1 MATALLAFATGG
13 CVDPLDDS
21 LKPQP
26 EEPTLTFWIRVPG
39 SMLTT
44 KALTGD
50 VDGIQYESTLHDV
63 QVWVFPHVS
72 DDAAATTLPL
82 NYVEKNLDVIDPDEW
97 DTHTTT
103 NEDWLPDNDPKNPV
117 HLNSRWGKAYKI
129 QMPMP
134 KEFVL
139 GSDPRVDIY
148 ILANNKSIFNSFPSQ
163 QPSQMTL
170 VNVRDLVFSSETSSN
185 FGTGTNPTTSVP
197 DEGLPISTVYKG
209 ADGNGVS
216 LQFLQDA
223 YNGTGDPLTNDL
235 FKEKLGVIELERAV
249 AKIRFA
255 FSRPSGIEGVQI
267 TKIEIFNT
275 ATAAQEGL
283 IPDKTFAFPRYAL
296 PRAEHPFALPTG
308 ASYGAATTTTTLG
321 KINDD
326 DDPLF
331 VYSQIGECAD
341 PSTLTMEWFETN
353 TPVGYAQTAQGY
365 EEYLSDAI
373 NYKEGEVAKPKATEI
388 ITYFRESDKPIT
400 GTISYRLPG
409 MKSTDPDKTAPFDM
423 TTVED
428 YSASTT
434 NLHRNHYWTV
444 YAYFRGGDL
453 RIKPVLVQDW
463 VYDDTKQYYEYK
475 QMGEAHIVFS
485 DKSQSLFGYGYTT
498 SIDNT
503 WNYVDYTGVVTE
515 YSCSVNSSFGSWS
528 TTSPTDFTTNKYFW
542 VRTGI
547 TLSDGRTLYSPVV
560 AKGPKKVTTGNTTTT
575 YNVTGI
581 SVQYAISSSDSV
593 SPTNGWSS
601 DSQDWD
607 VNNPFVWVKV
617 TTTYSD
623 NSSVDNIVCV
633 CNKNDLYKS
642 PTTTEW
648 YFRRQDWNS
657 EGHEHDVAQP
667 VSAEAYPWKDWV
679 HSQIVVA
686 PGLNAANVPAYSNR
700 IELVTS
706 YFKVPLYLKLTNPTN
721 FSIVLY
727 HSESNSYEVFSDASG
742 AVIPENYYV
751 EGEVTKHRAI
761 RSYFYVVP
769 KDAATPPG
777 STTGVYLV
785 TGTDTNNPNPMKLP
799 FNSDAFPGSQ
809 DYTEVY
815 FYCVDEATFQ
825 DYYTTQPVNIK
836 AYGKTG
842 EVTI

>member
-117 HLNSRWGKAYKI
+117 HFNSRWGKAYKI

-498 SIDNT
+498 STTNTWWKGQTSVSPQFFASTAEDLPDNPTWKDTPFVASDYSDNT
-503 WNYVDYTGVVTE
+503 
-515 YSCSVNSSFGSWS
+515 
-528 TTSPTDFTTNKYFW
+528 YFW
-542 VRTGI
+542 IRSKI
-547 TLSDGRTLYSPVV
+547 LYQ
-560 AKGPKKVTTGNTTTT
+560 GNTT
-575 YNVTGI
+575 YSSPVKANI
-581 SVQYAISSSDSV
+581 SATATITKMEIEYASGNDNITA
-593 SPTNGWSS
+593 PTNGWSS
-601 DSQDWD
+601 EVSASQDK
-607 VNNPFVWVKV
+607 PFIWSRVV
-617 TTTYSD
+617 TTYSD
-623 NSSVDNIVCV
+623 N
-633 CNKNDLYKS
+633 
-642 PTTTEW
+642 TTQTSDATYLSKMIPTEW

-657 EGHEHDVAQP
+657 ERHEHDVEQP

-700 IELVTS
+700 IELITS
-706 YFKVPLYLKLTNPTN
+706 QFMVPLQLSLTNPDD
-721 FSIVLY
+721 FSIVIY
-727 HSESNSYEVFSDASG
+727 HDGINEYEVADTYAEIPY
-742 AVIPENYYV
+742 AVAHN
-751 EGEVTKHRAI
+751 GGRTF
-761 RSYFYVVP
+761 FYVVP
-769 KDAATPPG
+769 KETATPG
-777 STTGVYLV
+777 ATTSVFLV
-785 TGTDTNNPNPMKLP
+785 TGSDATHPNPMKLP